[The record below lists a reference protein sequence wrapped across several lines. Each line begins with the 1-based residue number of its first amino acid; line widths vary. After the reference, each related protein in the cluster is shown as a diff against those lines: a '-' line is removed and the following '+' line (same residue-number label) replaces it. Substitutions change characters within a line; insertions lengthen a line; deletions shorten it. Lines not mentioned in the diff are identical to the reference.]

1 MKYALFFDID
11 GTLVSFDTHQ
21 IPASTIFALTQAKAN
36 GHRVFIATGRP
47 IQILTNIGAI
57 EHLVDGY
64 ITTNGAHCF
73 VGDEVVCT
81 NAIAQQDV
89 DIMLDDARRYDYSC
103 VVASTTQ
110 FAVYNPHPDFD
121 QIFIQQ
127 LAVEGLNAD
136 CMNLEK
142 AFTEPILQFS
152 PFFDIEHEQQLMP
165 RLSGCISGRWHPAF
179 TDITARGTDK
189 GSALHKMAR
198 HLGIDMAHTIAF
210 GDGGNDLTMI
220 REAGI
225 GVAMGNAND
234 LLKQHADHITTSVDD
249 NGILQ
254 AFRHFGII

>member
-89 DIMLDDARRYDYSC
+89 DIMLDDALRYDYSC

-110 FAVYNPHPDFD
+110 FALYNPHPDFD

-142 AFTEPILQFS
+142 ALTEPILQFS

-189 GSALHKMAR
+189 GSALHKMSR